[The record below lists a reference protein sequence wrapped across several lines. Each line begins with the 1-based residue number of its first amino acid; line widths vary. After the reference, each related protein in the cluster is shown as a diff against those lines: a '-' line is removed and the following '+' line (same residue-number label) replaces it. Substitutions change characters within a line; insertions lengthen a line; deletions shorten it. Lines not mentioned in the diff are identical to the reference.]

1 MQYDPKDASSAIP
14 AGVYEATVTNIVER
28 KDDGSDMKDKN
39 GYDMMRVSFD
49 VYVGDATRKLSQYFS
64 AGPSALWRVKKMAE
78 AVGLSEKFKAGKLVP
93 GDFLDKNL
101 RLTLAVKDD
110 PKYGEQNEIKVF
122 EPTAVGS
129 RPPQAA
135 KPPGIIGRVS
145 EMRKQAAAI
154 PDSEIPF

>member
-14 AGVYEATVTNIVER
+14 EGVYEATITNVVER
-28 KDDGSDMKDKN
+28 RADGTDMKDKN

-64 AGPSALWRVKKMAE
+64 ANPSALWRVKKMAE
-78 AVGLSEKFKAGKLVP
+78 ATGLGEKFKAGKLVG
-93 GDFLDKNL
+93 GDLLDKNL

-122 EPTAVGS
+122 EPTAVGA
-129 RPPQAA
+129 RPANA
-135 KPPGIIGRVS
+135 GGLIKRVS
-145 EMRKQAAAI
+145 EMQRKPVI
-154 PDSEIPF
+154 DDESVPF

>member
-14 AGVYEATVTNIVER
+14 EGVYEATITNVVER
-28 KDDGSDMKDKN
+28 RADGTDMKDKN

-64 AGPSALWRVKKMAE
+64 ANPSALWRVKKMAE
-78 AVGLSEKFKAGKLVP
+78 AVGLGEKFKAGKLVG
-93 GDFLDKNL
+93 GDLLDKNL
-101 RLTLAVKDD
+101 RLTLTVKDD
-110 PKYGEQNEIKVF
+110 PMYGEQNQVKAF
-122 EPTAVGS
+122 DASALASKPSQT
-129 RPPQAA
+129 A

>member
-14 AGVYEATVTNIVER
+14 EGVYEATVVTITER
-28 KDDGSDMKDKN
+28 RDDGSEMKDKN
-39 GYDMMRVSFD
+39 GYDMMRVAFD

-78 AVGLSEKFKAGKLVP
+78 ATGLGEKFKAGKLVP

-122 EPTAVGS
+122 EPTAVGA
-129 RPPQAA
+129 RPANA
-135 KPPGIIGRVS
+135 GGIIKRVS
-145 EMRKQAAAI
+145 EMQRKPVI
-154 PDSEIPF
+154 DDESVPF